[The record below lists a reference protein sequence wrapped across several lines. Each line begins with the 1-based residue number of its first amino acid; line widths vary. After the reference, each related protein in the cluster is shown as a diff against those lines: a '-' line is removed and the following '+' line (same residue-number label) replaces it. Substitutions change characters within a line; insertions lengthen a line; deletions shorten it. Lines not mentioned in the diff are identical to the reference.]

1 MTHPT
6 RLVQALEFV
15 ANMDSRSACN
25 HSGGMNNSSTVR
37 LQRNCTNCELR
48 SLRMFCNLDAR
59 ALEDFAALGVQ
70 SSVPRGFRLFQE
82 DDPSGDVIV
91 LCTGQVKLFC
101 ASREGK
107 ILILKIAMPGDVL
120 GLGAVISGSK
130 YGGNCRGDRTDG
142 DQEYSS
148 RGVSLLYP

>member
-1 MTHPT
+1 
-6 RLVQALEFV
+6 
-15 ANMDSRSACN
+15 MDRRSACN

-37 LQRNCTNCELR
+37 LQHNCTNCELR

-82 DDPSGDVIV
+82 NDPSGDVIV

-120 GLGAVISGSK
+120 GLGAVISGSRYEVTAEAIEPTEIK
-130 YGGNCRGDRTDG
+130 TIPR
-142 DQEYSS
+142 
-148 RGVSLLYP
+148 